1 MMLKILRY
9 SFLLIFITSC
19 GYTPIYSN
27 LNNKNINIQVEKVNG
42 NKNINKLIV
51 QKLSR
56 YQSKNSEKVYNVKIN
71 SNYEKLI
78 LTKNAAGNATNF
90 RLSINVQFTTK
101 INDNMEEF
109 KFTEKFDMKKGD
121 TIFEEEKYEN
131 NIINDM
137 TNIIVQRF
145 ISQLIIK

>member
-1 MMLKILRY
+1 MLKILRY
-9 SFLLIFITSC
+9 TFLLIFITGC

-27 LNNKNINIQVEKVNG
+27 LNNKNINIQVENVNG
-42 NKNINKLIV
+42 NKKINKLIV
-51 QKLSR
+51 QKLSK
-56 YQSKNSEKVYNVKIN
+56 YQSENSEKVYNVKIN
-71 SNYEKLI
+71 SDYKKLI

-90 RLSINVQFTTK
+90 RLSVKVQFITK

-137 TNIIVQRF
+137 INIIVQRF
-145 ISQLIIK
+145 ISQVIIK

>member
-1 MMLKILRY
+1 MLKILRY
-9 SFLLIFITSC
+9 TFLLIFITGC

-27 LNNKNINIQVEKVNG
+27 LNNKNINIQVEEING

-56 YQSKNSEKVYNVKIN
+56 YQSENSEKVYNVKIN
-71 SNYEKLI
+71 SNYKKLI

-90 RLSINVQFTTK
+90 RLNVNVQFITK

-131 NIINDM
+131 SIINDM
-137 TNIIVQRF
+137 TNVIVQRF

>member
-1 MMLKILRY
+1 MLKILRY
-9 SFLLIFITSC
+9 TFLLIFITSC

-27 LNNKNINIQVEKVNG
+27 LNNKNINIQVENVNG

-71 SNYEKLI
+71 SNYKKLI

-90 RLSINVQFTTK
+90 RLNVNVQFITK

-137 TNIIVQRF
+137 INIIVQRF

>member
-1 MMLKILRY
+1 MLKILRY
-9 SFLLIFITSC
+9 TFLLIFITGC

-27 LNNKNINIQVEKVNG
+27 LNNKNINIQVENVNG

-71 SNYEKLI
+71 SNYKKLI

-90 RLSINVQFTTK
+90 RLNVNVQFITK

-137 TNIIVQRF
+137 TNIIIQRF
-145 ISQLIIK
+145 NFTIT

>member
-1 MMLKILRY
+1 MLKILRY
-9 SFLLIFITSC
+9 TFLLIFITGC

-27 LNNKNINIQVEKVNG
+27 LNNKNINIQVENVNG

-71 SNYEKLI
+71 SNYKKLI

-90 RLSINVQFTTK
+90 RLNVNVQFITK

>member
-56 YQSKNSEKVYNVKIN
+56 YQSENSEKVYNVKIN
-71 SNYEKLI
+71 SDYEKLI

-90 RLSINVQFTTK
+90 RLSVKIQFITN

-137 TNIIVQRF
+137 INIIVQRF

>member
-1 MMLKILRY
+1 MLKILRY
-9 SFLLIFITSC
+9 TLLLIFITGC

-27 LNNKNINIQVEKVNG
+27 LNNKNINIQIEKVNG

-56 YQSKNSEKVYNVKIN
+56 YQSENSEKVYNVKIN

-90 RLSINVQFTTK
+90 RLNVKVQFITK

-131 NIINDM
+131 NIIDDM

>member
-1 MMLKILRY
+1 MLKILRY
-9 SFLLIFITSC
+9 TFLLIFITGC

-27 LNNKNINIQVEKVNG
+27 LNNKNINIQIEKVNG

-56 YQSKNSEKVYNVKIN
+56 YQSENPERVYNVKIN
-71 SNYEKLI
+71 SDYEKLI

-90 RLSINVQFTTK
+90 RLNVKVQFIAK

-131 NIINDM
+131 NIIDDM

>member
-71 SNYEKLI
+71 SNYEKLS

>member
-1 MMLKILRY
+1 MLKILRY
-9 SFLLIFITSC
+9 TFLLIFITGC

-27 LNNKNINIQVEKVNG
+27 LNNKNINIQVEEING

-56 YQSKNSEKVYNVKIN
+56 YQSENSEKVYNVKIN
-71 SNYEKLI
+71 SDYKKLI

-90 RLSINVQFTTK
+90 RLSVKVQFITK
-101 INDNMEEF
+101 INDNIEEF

>member
-1 MMLKILRY
+1 MLKILRY
-9 SFLLIFITSC
+9 TFLLIFITGC

-27 LNNKNINIQVEKVNG
+27 LNNKNINIQVENVNG
-42 NKNINKLIV
+42 NKKINKLIV
-51 QKLSR
+51 QKLSK
-56 YQSKNSEKVYNVKIN
+56 YQSENSEKVYNVKIN
-71 SNYEKLI
+71 SDYKKLI

-90 RLSINVQFTTK
+90 RLSVKVQFITK

-121 TIFEEEKYEN
+121 TIFEEERYEN

>member
-27 LNNKNINIQVEKVNG
+27 LNNKNINIQVENVNG
-42 NKNINKLIV
+42 NKKINKLIV
-51 QKLSR
+51 QKLSK
-56 YQSKNSEKVYNVKIN
+56 YQPENSEKVYNVKIN

-78 LTKNAAGNATNF
+78 LTKNTAGNATNF
-90 RLSINVQFTTK
+90 RLSINVQFITK

>member
-1 MMLKILRY
+1 MLKILRY
-9 SFLLIFITSC
+9 TFLLIFITGC
-19 GYTPIYSN
+19 GYTPVYSN
-27 LNNKNINIQVEKVNG
+27 LNNKNINIQVENVNG
-42 NKNINKLIV
+42 NKKINKLIV
-51 QKLSR
+51 QKLSK
-56 YQSKNSEKVYNVKIN
+56 YQSENSEKVYNVKIN
-71 SNYEKLI
+71 SDYKKLI

-90 RLSINVQFTTK
+90 RLSVKVQFITK

-137 TNIIVQRF
+137 INIIVQRF

>member
-1 MMLKILRY
+1 MLKILRY
-9 SFLLIFITSC
+9 TFLLIFITGC
-19 GYTPIYSN
+19 GYTPVYSN
-27 LNNKNINIQVEKVNG
+27 LNNKNINIQVENVNG
-42 NKNINKLIV
+42 NKKINKLIV
-51 QKLSR
+51 QKLSK
-56 YQSKNSEKVYNVKIN
+56 YQSENSEKVYNVKIN
-71 SNYEKLI
+71 SDYKKLI

-90 RLSINVQFTTK
+90 RLSVKVQFITK

-121 TIFEEEKYEN
+121 TIFEEVKYEN

-137 TNIIVQRF
+137 INIIVQRF

>member
-90 RLSINVQFTTK
+90 RLNVKVKFITT
-101 INDNMEEF
+101 INDNSKEF
-109 KFTEKFDMKKGD
+109 EFTEKFDMKKGD

-131 NIINDM
+131 SIINDM

>member
-1 MMLKILRY
+1 MLKILRY
-9 SFLLIFITSC
+9 TFLLIFITGC

-27 LNNKNINIQVEKVNG
+27 LNNNNINIQVENVNG
-42 NKNINKLIV
+42 NKKINKLIV
-51 QKLSR
+51 QKLSK
-56 YQSKNSEKVYNVKIN
+56 YQSENSEKVYNVKIN
-71 SNYEKLI
+71 SDYKKLI

-90 RLSINVQFTTK
+90 RLSVKIQFITK

-137 TNIIVQRF
+137 INIIVQRF

>member
-1 MMLKILRY
+1 MLKILRY
-9 SFLLIFITSC
+9 TFLLIFITGC

-56 YQSKNSEKVYNVKIN
+56 YQSENSEKVYNVKIN
-71 SNYEKLI
+71 SDYEKLI

-90 RLSINVQFTTK
+90 RLSVKIQFITN

-137 TNIIVQRF
+137 INIIVQRF